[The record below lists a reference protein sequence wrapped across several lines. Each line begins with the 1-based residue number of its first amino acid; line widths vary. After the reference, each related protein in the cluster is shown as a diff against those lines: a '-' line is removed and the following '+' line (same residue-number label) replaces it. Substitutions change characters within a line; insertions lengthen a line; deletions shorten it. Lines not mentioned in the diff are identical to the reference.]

1 MMRTADQR
9 WDSASGARVAPP
21 PPPTAVTAHAP
32 ESTISEF
39 RLE

>member
-21 PPPTAVTAHAP
+21 AADSRHRARPG
-32 ESTISEF
+32 IDNQ
-39 RLE
+39 